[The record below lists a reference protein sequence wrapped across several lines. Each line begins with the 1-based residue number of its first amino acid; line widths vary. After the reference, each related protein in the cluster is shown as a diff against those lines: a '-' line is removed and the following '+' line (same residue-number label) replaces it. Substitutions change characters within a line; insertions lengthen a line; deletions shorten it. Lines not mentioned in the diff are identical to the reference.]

1 MKQVICVLRTIK
13 LGLEKRVGMIIPQT
27 HPLLGWM
34 VAYAAWMLTVR
45 VVGSDVKIAF
55 ERTRHRPFVKRLVLK
70 IQDRLAGGAL
80 DSRTKLGVVLGYR
93 THSNSYQV
101 FVDGQPKLYRSIY
114 RLSMSARWSTEKLQE
129 VSVTFKDQH
138 NPRGARAVPLIDRGE
153 GPEKQIQG
161 RAPRRLE
168 LRQSDFDPAMGGF
181 GWTEHC
187 TKCTKARLYGWRQA
201 SSAMHSDACRRRIE

>member
-1 MKQVICVLRTIK
+1 MT
-13 LGLEKRVGMIIPQT
+13 IPQT
-27 HPLLGWM
+27 HPLMSWM

-45 VVGSDVKIAF
+45 VVGSDCKTAF
-55 ERTRHRPFVKRLVLK
+55 ERIRHRPFVKRLVPFGEVVQVYMPSK
-70 IQDRLAGGAL
+70 SSERLAGGAL
-80 DSRTKLGVVLGYR
+80 DSRTKLGVVLGYG
-93 THSNSYQV
+93 THSNSYHV
-101 FVDGQPKLYRSIY
+101 FVDGQQKLYRSIY
-114 RLSMSARWSTEKLQE
+114 RLSRSARWSAEKLQE

-138 NPRGARAVPLIDRGE
+138 NPRGARAVPLIDRGKE
-153 GPEKQIQG
+153 PEKPIQG

-201 SSAMHSDACRRRIE
+201 SSAMHSDACRRRIEE